1 MDLTLGGSHT
11 ASRRRRATERIVP
24 LMWVLAA
31 LLPLVGLLSL
41 LLRSHL
47 DPNLTNPRL
56 HFVLFMTVGA
66 FASGLAYGAG
76 VAADRRGDAR
86 VLLLS
91 LAFFTTGEFLLLH
104 AVGTTGILF
113 TQERA
118 GFHVAIPVGL
128 LLAAMFG
135 TASAFVD
142 LRPGFAPVVMRHRR
156 LWRRSVVAAGLVW
169 FAWTVLQLPGLASP
183 TSEGAKGSTLTVLA
197 GLGTALY
204 VVAAVRYLAVFHHQ
218 MSLLPA
224 SVVAC
229 FVLLA
234 EAMLGVAT
242 TGERSWHASW
252 WEWHGLI
259 VAAFLIIFFAARREW
274 RDERF
279 RTLYLSTTRERNL
292 DVSVLFCD
300 LAGYTTFTADQGPA
314 EAAQMLAAYYSVAAP
329 LISKQFGG
337 EVEKFVG
344 DGIIATFNTRGD
356 RPDHALRAAGAAL
369 ALQRELGALAESHE
383 GWPRVRVGVN
393 SGTALVRELGGSG
406 YVAYAVVGDTM
417 NMGSRL
423 ESNAPV
429 GGVLIGRATYDQ
441 LPNGTVV
448 EPPRSLVVKGRSE
461 PIEAYVLR
469 EVPGHRRMS
478 LVG

>member
-1 MDLTLGGSHT
+1 MELEGNEH
-11 ASRRRRATERIVP
+11 ATRWSDRLLPAV
-24 LMWVLAA
+24 WTLAA
-31 LLPLVGLLSL
+31 LLPLVGLFSL

-47 DPNLTNPRL
+47 DPSLTNPRL

-66 FASGLAYGAG
+66 FASVLAYAAG
-76 VAADRRGDAR
+76 DAADRRGDAR

-91 LAFFTTGEFLLLH
+91 LAFLSTGEFLLLH
-104 AVGTTGILF
+104 AVGTTGVLF
-113 TQERA
+113 MEEHA

-128 LLAAMFG
+128 LLASLLGF
-135 TASAFVD
+135 ASAFVD
-142 LRPGFAPVVMRHRR
+142 YRPSFAPLVVRHRR
-156 LWRRSVVAAGLVW
+156 ALRRTVIGAAVLWSI
-169 FAWTVLQLPGLASP
+169 WTVLELPGLESP
-183 TSEGAKGSTLTVLA
+183 TSEGAADSTLAVLA
-197 GLGTALY
+197 GLCTVLY
-204 VVAAVRYLAVFHHQ
+204 LVAALRYLVVFHDD
-218 MSLLPA
+218 MSLLAA

-234 EAMLGVAT
+234 EAMVGVAT

-259 VAAFLIIFFAARREW
+259 VLAFVIVFFAARREW

-279 RTLYLSTTRERNL
+279 RTLYLSTTRERTQE
-292 DVSVLFCD
+292 VSVLFCD
-300 LAGYTTFTADQGPA
+300 LAGYTSFTTSAGHAQSA
-314 EAAQMLAAYYSVAAP
+314 EMLASYYSVAAP

-356 RPDHALRAAGAAL
+356 QADHPTRAAGAAL
-369 ALQRELGALAESHE
+369 ALQRELGSIAGKHE

-393 SGTALVRELGGSG
+393 SGPAMVRELGGSG

-429 GGVLIGRATYDQ
+429 GGVLIGGSTYDL
-441 LPNGTVV
+441 LPDGTVV
-448 EPPRSLVVKGRSE
+448 EPAVELLVKGREE
-461 PIEAYVLR
+461 PIRAYVLR
-469 EVPGHRRMS
+469 EVPGRRRVS
-478 LVG
+478 LTG

>member
-1 MDLTLGGSHT
+1 MGSGT
-11 ASRRRRATERIVP
+11 VALPRARRRSDRLVP
-24 LMWVLAA
+24 VVWALAA
-31 LLPLVGLLSL
+31 LLPLVGLVSL
-41 LLRSHL
+41 LMRSHL
-47 DPNLTNPRL
+47 DPNFTNPRL
-56 HFVLFMTVGA
+56 HFVLFLTVGG
-66 FASGLAYGAG
+66 FASGLAYAAG
-76 VAADRRGDAR
+76 ESADRRGDAR

-91 LAFFTTGEFLLLH
+91 LAFLSTGEFLLLH

-113 TQERA
+113 MEERA

-128 LLAAMFG
+128 LLAAVLG

-142 LRPGFAPVVMRHRR
+142 IRPQLAPLVVRNRR
-156 LWRRSVVAAGLVW
+156 LLRRAVVAAMLVW
-169 FAWTVLQLPGLASP
+169 ALWTILELPGLESP
-183 TSEGAKGSTLTVLA
+183 TSEGAADSTLGVLA
-197 GLGTALY
+197 GVCTVLY
-204 VVAAVRYLAVFHHQ
+204 LVAALRYLVVFRGG
-218 MSLLPA
+218 MGLLPA

-234 EAMLGVAT
+234 EAMIGVAT

-259 VAAFLIIFFAARREW
+259 VLAFVVIFFAARREW

-279 RTLYLSTTRERNL
+279 RSLYLSTTRERTQV
-292 DVSVLFCD
+292 VSVLFCD
-300 LAGYTTFTADQGPA
+300 LAGYTNFTHTQGQA
-314 EAAQMLAAYYSVAAP
+314 ESAQMLAAYYSVAAP

-356 RPDHALRAAGAAL
+356 QPDHALRAAGAAL
-369 ALQRELGALAESHE
+369 AMQRELGRLADGHD
-383 GWPRVRVGVN
+383 GWPRIRVGVN
-393 SGTALVRELGGSG
+393 SGSAMVRELGGSG

-429 GGVLIGRATYDQ
+429 GEVLIGSDTYEL
-441 LPNGTVV
+441 LPDGTVV
-448 EPPRSLVVKGRSE
+448 ESPLRLMVKGRTE

-469 EVPGHRRMS
+469 QVPSRRRLS
-478 LVG
+478 LV

>member
-1 MDLTLGGSHT
+1 
-11 ASRRRRATERIVP
+11 VP
-24 LMWVLAA
+24 LGWTLAA
-31 LLPLVGLLSL
+31 LLPLVGLVSL

-56 HFVLFMTVGA
+56 HFVLFLTVGA
-66 FASGLAYGAG
+66 LVVGLAYATGDS
-76 VAADRRGDAR
+76 ADRRGDAR

-91 LAFFTTGEFLLLH
+91 LAFLAMGAFLLLH

-113 TQERA
+113 MQERA

-128 LLAAMFG
+128 LIAAVLG

-142 LRPGFAPVVMRHRR
+142 LRPSFAPFVVRHRR
-156 LWRRSVVAAGLVW
+156 LLRRSVVVAALAW
-169 FAWTVLQLPGLASP
+169 FAWTVLRLPGLESP
-183 TSEGAKGSTLTVLA
+183 TSEGAKGSTLAVLA
-197 GLGTALY
+197 GVGFVLY
-204 VVAAVRYLAVFHHQ
+204 LVAALRYLVVFHDD

-234 EAMLGVAT
+234 EAMVGVAT

-259 VAAFLIIFFAARREW
+259 VLAFLVVFYAARREW

-279 RTLYLSTTRERNL
+279 RTLYLSTTRERTQE
-292 DVSVLFCD
+292 VSVMFCD
-300 LAGYTTFTADQGPA
+300 LAGYTSYTAAAGQSQ
-314 EAAQMLAAYYSVAAP
+314 AAQMLAEYYSVAAP
-329 LISKQFGG
+329 LVSKQYGG

-356 RPDHALRAAGAAL
+356 QADHALRAAGAAL
-369 ALQRELGALAESHE
+369 ALQRELGAIADHHD

-393 SGTALVRELGGSG
+393 SGSAMVRELGGSG

-423 ESNAPV
+423 EGHAPV
-429 GGVLIGRATYDQ
+429 GGVLIGSATYDL
-441 LPNGTVV
+441 LPDGTVV
-448 EPPRSLVVKGRSE
+448 EPAQQLLVKGRAE
-461 PIEAYVLR
+461 PIAAYVLR
-469 EVPGHRRMS
+469 EVPSRRRVS
-478 LVG
+478 LIG